1 MPKLVI
7 LVFGILCHHL
17 GQTLEDQIAIET
29 ASSYSSSYPHS
40 ISILPA
46 PAEIKAQYAPSANED
61 EIEELPK
68 PMAKRDVSWEFKVDS
83 RLISQLL
90 TQPFIFAAN

>member
-1 MPKLVI
+1 M
-7 LVFGILCHHL
+7 
-17 GQTLEDQIAIET
+17 ET

-46 PAEIKAQYAPSANED
+46 PAEIKAQYAPSENED

-68 PMAKRDVSWEFKVDS
+68 PMALKTASELRKSTSRTFKVY
-83 RLISQLL
+83 RGLIVQIL
-90 TQPFIFAAN
+90 TKPFIFILCVI